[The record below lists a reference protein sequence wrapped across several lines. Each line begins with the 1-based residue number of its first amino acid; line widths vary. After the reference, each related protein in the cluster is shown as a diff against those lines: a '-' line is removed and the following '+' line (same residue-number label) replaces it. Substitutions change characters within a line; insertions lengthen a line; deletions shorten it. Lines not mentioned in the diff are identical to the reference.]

1 MATDWNK
8 RQLMA
13 EFVAT
18 STFVWAGCGAAVAT
32 NRWTEKGAIFDAG
45 ALTAISIAFGLTIS
59 VLAYG
64 IGHISGGHINPAVTL
79 SFMVLR
85 LKSITAGLLYMLAQ
99 FAGATLGA
107 FILWGC
113 TASLTEHCDDERDSD
128 GNLPGDI
135 NGVCSSSAKADGSG
149 YGPPFGLGVNMVAP
163 RVSTGSAFLIE
174 MMGTFLLVFTVLQ
187 VAVHNKSTA
196 GNVAPIAI
204 GWAVLIAHLVL
215 IPFTGCGINPAR
227 SFGPMIVDTIGG
239 MDVWVRGCWVFYTA
253 PFIGSAVAAL
263 TYKFIFC
270 EEGDVKDAVE
280 EAAMK
285 KNDDLEKANRP
296 EIDDLELQPNRT
308 GETED
313 ME

>member
-1 MATDWNK
+1 
-8 RQLMA
+8 MA

-85 LKSITAGLLYMLAQ
+85 LQSITAGILYMLAQ
-99 FAGATLGA
+99 FAGATLGS
-107 FILWGC
+107 ILLWGC
-113 TASLTEHCDDERDSD
+113 TASLTVHCDDERDSD

-149 YGPPFGLGVNMVAP
+149 YGPPFGLGVNIVAP
-163 RVSTGSAFLIE
+163 RVSNGSAFLIE
-174 MMGTFLLVFTVLQ
+174 MMGTFLLVFTVLH

-204 GWAVLIAHLVL
+204 GWAVLVAHLVL

-239 MDVWVRGCWVFYTA
+239 LGPVVWTRGCWVFYTA
-253 PFIGSAVAAL
+253 PFAGSTVAAF

-270 EEGDVKDAVE
+270 EEDDAKDVIE
-280 EAAMK
+280 EAAKK
-285 KNDDLEKANRP
+285 KNDDLEKVNRP
-296 EIDDLELQPNRT
+296 EIDDLELQPNDT
-308 GETED
+308 GETEN
-313 ME
+313 MESA